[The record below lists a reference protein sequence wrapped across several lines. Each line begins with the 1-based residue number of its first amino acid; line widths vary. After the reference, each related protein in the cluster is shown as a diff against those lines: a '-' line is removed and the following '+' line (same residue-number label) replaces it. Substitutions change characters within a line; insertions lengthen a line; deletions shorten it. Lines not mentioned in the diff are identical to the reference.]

1 MCDFCKRIWKKK
13 RSVFSFFSLLF
24 LAVVLVGC
32 GVNNNGL
39 IASAESTPAPSQVLT
54 FPDVGVT
61 DITSLD
67 PALGFD
73 MNSSIIMNMLYSGL
87 LRLDNNSQA
96 VADQATWEIS
106 PDGKVYTFMLKP
118 GLTFS
123 DGTPVTAASYIYT
136 WTRAL
141 TLDQDSSFALSL
153 E

>member
-1 MCDFCKRIWKKK
+1 MYCFCKRGWKK
-13 RSVFSFFSLLF
+13 RYNVFSCFSLLF
-24 LAVVLVGC
+24 LAVILVGC
-32 GVNNNGL
+32 GASNNSS
-39 IASAESTPAPSQVLT
+39 IADAQSTLAPTQVLT

-73 MNSSIIMNMLYSGL
+73 MNTSIIINMLYSGL
-87 LRLDNNSQA
+87 VRLDNNGQ
-96 VADQATWEIS
+96 VIADQATWEIS

>member
-1 MCDFCKRIWKKK
+1 MYYFCKSEWKKHC
-13 RSVFSFFSLLF
+13 SVFSLLF
-24 LAVVLVGC
+24 LSVVLVGC
-32 GVNNNGL
+32 SVSNTSSVADARATL
-39 IASAESTPAPSQVLT
+39 ASSQVLT

-87 LRLDNNSQA
+87 LRLDSNSQA
-96 VADQATWEIS
+96 IADQATWEIS

-118 GLTFS
+118 DLTFS
-123 DGTPVTAASYIYT
+123 DGTPVTAESYIYT

-141 TLDQDSSFALSL
+141 T
-153 E
+153 